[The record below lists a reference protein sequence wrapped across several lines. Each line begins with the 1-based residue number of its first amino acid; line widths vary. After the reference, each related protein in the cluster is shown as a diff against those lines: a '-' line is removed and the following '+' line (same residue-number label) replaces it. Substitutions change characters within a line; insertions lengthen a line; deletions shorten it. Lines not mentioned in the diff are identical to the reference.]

1 MDPLEGT
8 MKLISI
14 LILVVVGFSGLVRAQ
29 AVDQN
34 DKIAASELS
43 TINEAISDMDHL
55 VIKAMDAVE
64 MSHENDFPMNK
75 VRTYDYLV
83 SLRDQSKAILLKTDK
98 ENNNQINTAY
108 EQIVALRAQ
117 ALEASKGITSQE

>member
-1 MDPLEGT
+1 